1 MALFDDSV
9 CLYPWPKSMLT
20 NDLDVIEIRLT
31 MKVTQIDSFIHYH
44 LHFHFRK
51 GNNPILLDK
60 LIVKARRH
68 PVGYI
73 LSRSQ
78 NFLW

>member
-1 MALFDDSV
+1 
-9 CLYPWPKSMLT
+9 
-20 NDLDVIEIRLT
+20 
-31 MKVTQIDSFIHYH
+31 MKVTQINSFIHYQ
-44 LHFHFRK
+44 LNFHFRK
-51 GNNPILLDK
+51 GRNPFLVLDK